1 MKKAYVLLATVLVII
16 CFTTSCKKQR
26 QDKLED
32 TWQLVKISRNT
43 PANLFELWD
52 FSGGNF
58 TRLTQQVDSISILDT
73 IDSGNYSVE
82 GGLFSPVIKITDCS
96 EIIYN
101 GDWKVR
107 KLKSNIMIILNDR
120 DNLFLYREFVKYQ

>member
-1 MKKAYVLLATVLVII
+1 MKKAYVLLATVLVIF

-73 IDSGNYSVE
+73 IDSGNYAVT
-82 GGLFSPVIKITDCS
+82 GGLFSPEIKITNCS

-120 DNLFLYREFVKYQ
+120 DNLFMYREFIKYK